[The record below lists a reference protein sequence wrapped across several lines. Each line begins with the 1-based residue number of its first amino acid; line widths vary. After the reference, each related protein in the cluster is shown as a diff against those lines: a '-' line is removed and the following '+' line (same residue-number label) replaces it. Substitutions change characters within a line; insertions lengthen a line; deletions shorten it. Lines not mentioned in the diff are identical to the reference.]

1 MKNNFISILI
11 TNYNKSKF
19 LNKSLKSVLN
29 QNYRNYEIIIFDDNS
44 LDNSL
49 EIIKK
54 YKKINLIQNNNKK
67 KYISCFKSD

>member
-54 YKKINLIQNNNKK
+54 YKNINLIQNNNKK
-67 KYISCFKSD
+67 IYLLL